1 MAVATAQSEPA
12 SSPSSAESLGREISE
27 LCSYI
32 YAAEAKLLDL
42 IHRFDA
48 DECYASLG
56 FHSTAH
62 WLNYQCGVGMNAARE
77 RVRVANALA
86 ELPKLKAA
94 LGAGKLS
101 YSKARA
107 LTRIADSKNEDY
119 LLMIATYG
127 TAHHV
132 EKLVALYRRSVRLQ
146 DIANAQAVYAGRELT
161 VRYDEQGAMIVH
173 GRFPA
178 EQGALIVKALEM
190 AMDRDFADA
199 SGGESGERTSE
210 GRAARPDAANDPD
223 GAASPAAESPGNPP
237 QRIAT
242 RRADALAAIAETYL
256 NRPDNAGCT
265 ADRYQVVLHVA
276 APASD
281 DDVDSPADLRA
292 EVEKDP
298 PAVTLADEKQDSVSL
313 RCDST
318 PTNPPAV
325 TPHIEHGMRMT
336 HEASRRLACDC
347 SVLPIKEDRFG
358 EVLSIGRKSR
368 SIPTAIRRAL
378 IARDGGCRFPGC
390 THTRFVDGHHIRHWA
405 DGGETSLS
413 NLVLLCR
420 HHHRLVHDGGFGC
433 SKKSS
438 GEVVFTDTR
447 DRPIEDQVPLP
458 GLSID
463 LDRWLDTQFFEL
475 SVDGDACRA
484 KHTSG
489 ERMDWDLAVAALF

>member
-1 MAVATAQSEPA
+1 MAVATAQSEPP

-48 DECYASLG
+48 DECYTSLG

-86 ELPKLKAA
+86 ELPKLKRA
-94 LGAGKLS
+94 LAAGKLS
-101 YSKARA
+101 YSKVRA
-107 LTRIADSKNEDY
+107 LTRIADANNEDY

-146 DIANAQAVYAGRELT
+146 DVATAEAVYASRELT
-161 VRYDEQGAMIVH
+161 VHYDEQGALIVH

-190 AMDRDFADA
+190 AMDRDFAK
-199 SGGESGERTSE
+199 TSRDE
-210 GRAARPDAANDPD
+210 PDRQLSEDRAAEPDAANDAF
-223 GAASPAAESPGNPP
+223 AASPSVQSPDTPP
-237 QRIAT
+237 IRIAT

-256 NRPDNAGCT
+256 NRPDNAGST

-276 APASD
+276 ASASE
-281 DDVDSPADLRA
+281 DDVDSPAGLRA

-298 PAVTLADEKQDSVSL
+298 PAVTPADEKQDSVSP
-313 RCDST
+313 RCGST
-318 PTNPPAV
+318 PANPPAV
-325 TPHIEHGMRMT
+325 TSHIEHGMHMT

-368 SIPTAIRRAL
+368 SIPPAIRRAL

-438 GEVVFTDTR
+438 GEIVFTDTW
-447 DRPIEDQVPLP
+447 DQPIEDQVPLP
-458 GLSID
+458 GLGVD
-463 LDRWLDTQFFEL
+463 LDRWLDAQFFEL
-475 SVDGDACRA
+475 SVDGDTCRA
-484 KHTSG
+484 KHASG